1 MAAKHR
7 DQLTRLSQTWKH
19 FEYWWYRQKL
29 SLNWAFF
36 LEKKIFKHYFT
47 AFIGFSQKS
56 RWLPY
61 RALVQNA
68 FRKHASALPNDDL
81 SEISAHMGCW
91 FWRRRFLNII
101 LQHLLVFRKKQDGR
115 HTAPPFKMPFANL
128 KVLWL
133 MMIWVKFQFK
143 WSTGSGEDDIYR
155 LKWNFSK
162 SNMAAKVTWPHAILL
177 SNFTGQGTC
186 FPHTKFQI
194 NVWTY
199 VDHGG

>member
-1 MAAKHR
+1 MLYAKDNMAAKPG

-29 SLNWAFF
+29 SLNWAFV

-68 FRKHASALPNDDL
+68 FLKHASALPNDDL

-91 FWRRRFLNII
+91 FWRRRFLLIKLNIFENPI
-101 LQHLLVFRKKQDGR
+101 WRPRSRDRTRFYCQITQVREHACYARNFKLPRPLGLEKK
-115 HTAPPFKMPFANL
+115 PF
-128 KVLWL
+128 
-133 MMIWVKFQFK
+133 
-143 WSTGSGEDDIYR
+143 
-155 LKWNFSK
+155 
-162 SNMAAKVTWPHAILL
+162 
-177 SNFTGQGTC
+177 
-186 FPHTKFQI
+186 
-194 NVWTY
+194 
-199 VDHGG
+199 